1 MMKSG
6 KLCFGDLD
14 PLFNVTAA
22 QFKVENAYRQL
33 FGKLS

>member
-1 MMKSG
+1 MMKSS

-22 QFKVENAYRQL
+22 KFKAENAYCQL